1 MFSDMVDVDD
11 ARDVPGGGALAAF
24 RWVQVVVVV
33 VLQ

>member
-1 MFSDMVDVDD
+1 MFSDMVDMGN

-33 VLQ
+33 LQ